1 MLISRLPLTISTM
14 RPLHIAI
21 FCLSF
26 LFIYKGEAQNTEKN
40 IEHLSYDDLKKEYF
54 KVAKT
59 EEKKRHLAN
68 RYILK
73 GKKENDHNRIARGH
87 YYLALIYYDTD
98 PEKAILYLDKV
109 IEHSK
114 KKSDKSF
121 PLCAYREKAQ
131 LLKGLYKY
139 DQAIENYLLAEKIA
153 TKENPDFYYG
163 IKLDI
168 AELKS
173 EELGDVE
180 EALHIYKE
188 CFEQYKSK
196 NIDSKDYF
204 YCYNRILFDLADAYI
219 SLNNPKSASY
229 YNRLGYKNATE
240 AKDEEMK
247 ALFIFNEGSNLISQK
262 KFKAGVDSIKK
273 ALPKIIALKDN
284 SNVMASYFF
293 LGKASEGLGN
303 RNSAIKNYTLV
314 DSMYQK
320 EKVIFPELTD
330 GYNFLIN
337 HYKATGNNELQ
348 LKYLNTLMSIDSAS
362 QKKYKNLDKIIRK
375 KYEIPK
381 LLANKEDNIQ
391 LLEGQNKIAFW
402 VVIILSI
409 ISIILGLHNHYQR
422 KLNAKYKARFD
433 KIIAEPKT
441 IEQNNSEE
449 IAETIIAENKIESNG
464 EDIGIIKM
472 VVDQILEKLTQFENQ
487 KGFLNPEVSIQFLSQ
502 EFETNSRYISKIVN
516 EFKGKGFSQYIN
528 NLRINYAIKELQ
540 ENSRLRKYSISA
552 LATEFGFNTAES
564 FSNAFF
570 KQTGIKPSFFIKE
583 LEKKEDL
590 ENQ

>member
-1 MLISRLPLTISTM
+1 MK
-14 RPLHIAI
+14 PLHIAI
-21 FCLSF
+21 FCLYF
-26 LFIYKGEAQNTEKN
+26 LNINKGIAQIAEQNTVQ
-40 IEHLSYDDLKKEYF
+40 LSYDALKKEYF
-54 KVAKT
+54 EVAKT
-59 EEKKRHLAN
+59 EEKKKYLAN
-68 RYILK
+68 CYILK
-73 GKKENDHNRIARGH
+73 GKNDKDHNRIARGY
-87 YYLALIYYDTD
+87 YYLSLLYYDTD
-98 PEKAILYLDKV
+98 PEKAIAHLNKV

-121 PLCAYREKAQ
+121 PLCAYREKAM
-131 LLKGLYKY
+131 LLRGLYKY
-139 DQAIENYLLAEKIA
+139 DEAIENYLLAEKIA
-153 TKENPDFYYG
+153 EKENPDFYYG

-180 EALHIYKE
+180 EALHTYIE
-188 CFEQYKSK
+188 CFNHYKSK
-196 NIDSKDYF
+196 DTGSKDYS
-204 YCYNRILFDLADAYI
+204 YCYTRTLFDLADAYI

-229 YNRLGYKNATE
+229 YNQLGYKNSVVT
-240 AKDEEMK
+240 KDEEMK

-293 LGKASEGLGN
+293 LGKANEGLGN
-303 RNSAIKNYTLV
+303 RSLAIKNYTLV

-320 EKVIFPELTD
+320 EKVIFPELTE

-337 HYKATGNNELQ
+337 YYKATGNNELQ

-375 KYEIPK
+375 KYEIPH

-391 LLEGQNKIAFW
+391 SLQGQNKIAFW

-409 ISIILGLHNHYQR
+409 ISIILGLLSYYQR
-422 KLNAKYKARFD
+422 KINAKYKARFD
-433 KIIAEPKT
+433 KIIAEPRI

-449 IAETIIAENKIESNG
+449 NTKKIITENKTESNG
-464 EDIGIIKM
+464 EDIGIIKV
-472 VVDQILEKLTQFENQ
+472 VVDQILEKLMQFENQ
-487 KGFLNPEVSIQFLSQ
+487 RGFLNPEVSIQFLSQ

-528 NLRINYAIKELQ
+528 NLRIDYAIKELQ
-540 ENSRLRKYSISA
+540 ENKRLRKYSISA
-552 LATEFGFNTAES
+552 LAAEFGFNTAES

-583 LEKKEDL
+583 LEKKEAI